1 MEWLSQLAFASP
13 AALWA
18 LAALPLI
25 WLLLRTTPPRPRE
38 VRFPP
43 FRLLEG
49 LRNRRRQPART
60 PWWLM
65 LLRMA
70 LAATLIFAL
79 AGPRIA
85 PRVPVAAAEGGP
97 WLVIVDDGW
106 AAARNWP
113 AVRRTL
119 EELLAAAE
127 QANRTVAIVG
137 TTPRVAPPSLEPKAP
152 QEWRERLAGL
162 RPQALDT
169 DRAALAERLAQLPFA
184 PGQVFWLSDGLRD
197 AGTEPF
203 LQALGA
209 PGAPVRAWLPK
220 DADLPLALLPPKV
233 EKEGLRLAAVRAVA
247 TGPLSVPVVL
257 RARNGRPLAQADI
270 VFPPAATRGE
280 GVLKVP
286 VLLRNQ
292 AAWMEI
298 AGQRHA
304 GAVWLLGDGLKR
316 KTVLVIS
323 GDARGRTQPLLS
335 PTYYVTKALQP
346 FADVTEEPDPRAIPR
361 WLKSG
366 LSMLVLADVGRLPP
380 EVERALVSWVRQGG
394 MLLRFSGERI
404 ANASPLL
411 LPVTLRQGERA
422 LGATLSWQQPQP
434 LASFADNSPFAGLK
448 PDPEVKVQRQV
459 LAEPDAALPER
470 TWARLADGTPLIT
483 ARRAGRGWLVLVHV
497 TASPEWS
504 NLPLSG
510 LFVQMLQ
517 RLTDMAPLARPHVP
531 ERDGMLAQEPVLRQ
545 NDAPQTAET
554 RPART
559 VQGAYTP
566 RQMLTGDGVLAPMPA
581 HATPIAAAAFERVRP
596 SPMHPA
602 GLYARAGQVRGLN
615 VGHAGL
621 SLAPLPALP
630 AGFARA
636 GYTAGGMVDLAR
648 PLLAVA
654 AALFLLDLLAMAGL
668 AAGGAPGGLLRRRSA
683 AALLLVAAIS
693 ASSVLVSL
701 VSAPL
706 PAVAQEA
713 QGSDDPQQLA
723 FAMKA
728 TRNTHLAYVKTG
740 DAQVDEIARAGLF
753 GLSEML
759 AARTSV
765 EPGEPIG
772 IDIEKD
778 EIAFFPLLYW
788 PVTADAK
795 TPSERALRKLDTFLK
810 NGGTILFD
818 TRDAPEAA
826 LAPDGMTPE
835 RRALQRI
842 LSKLDIPPL
851 EPVPR
856 THVLTRAFYLLK
868 SFPGRHAEAPLWVEA
883 TSIGRERRKLSPAN
897 ADGVSAIL
905 ITGNDMAGAWAMTET
920 GRPLLP
926 VAPGGARQRELAFR
940 AGINIVMYTLTGN
953 YKADQ
958 VHLPTILRRL
968 GQ

>member
-1 MEWLSQLAFASP
+1 MEWLSQLSFATP

-65 LLRMA
+65 VLRMA
-70 LAATLIFAL
+70 LAAALILAL

-85 PRVPVAAAEGGP
+85 PRGPAVAAGEGP
-97 WLVIVDDGW
+97 WLIVVDDGW

-113 AVRRTL
+113 AMRRTL
-119 EELLAAAE
+119 EELLTRAE
-127 QANRTVAIVG
+127 QANRAVAIAG
-137 TTPRVAPPSLEPKAP
+137 TTLRITPASLEPRAP
-152 QEWRERLAGL
+152 QDWRERLAGL

-169 DRAALAERLAQLPFA
+169 DRAALAKRLARLPFR
-184 PGQVFWLSDGLRD
+184 PGQVFWLSDGVAD
-197 AGTEPF
+197 AGAKAFMT
-203 LQALGA
+203 ALG
-209 PGAPVRAWLPK
+209 GLRAPVRAYLPK
-220 DADLPLALLPPKV
+220 DSELPLALLPPKV
-233 EKEGLRLAAVRAVA
+233 EKKGLRLSAVRTVA
-247 TGPLSVPVVL
+247 TGPHSVPVIL
-257 RARNGRPLAQADI
+257 RARNGRPLAQANIDFAPTA
-270 VFPPAATRGE
+270 VRGE

-292 AAWMEI
+292 AAWLEI

-323 GDARGRTQPLLS
+323 GDARGKAQPLLS

-346 FADVTEEPDPRAIPR
+346 FANVTEEAAPTVVPR

-380 EVERALVSWVRQGG
+380 EVERALVGWVRQGG
-394 MLLRFSGERI
+394 MLVRFSGERI

-434 LASFADNSPFAGLK
+434 LAAFADDSPFAGLQ
-448 PDPEVKVQRQV
+448 PDPEVKVKKQV

-483 ARRAGRGWLVLVHV
+483 AKRAGRGWLVLVHV
-497 TASPEWS
+497 TASPDWS

-510 LFVQMLQ
+510 LFVQILR
-517 RLTDMAPLARPHVP
+517 RLADMAPPARPFMP
-531 ERDGMLAQEPVLRQ
+531 EKQDLTLRDLVEKP
-545 NDAPQTAET
+545 DAAAQTARKAAT
-554 RPART
+554 AAK
-559 VQGAYTP
+559 GAYTP
-566 RQMLTGDGVLAPMPA
+566 RQMLTGDALLAPMPA
-581 HATPIAAAAFERVRP
+581 EATPIPAPAFDSARP
-596 SPMHPA
+596 SPLHPA
-602 GLYARAGQVRGLN
+602 GLYARAGQARGLN
-615 VGHAGL
+615 VGHAAL
-621 SLAPLPALP
+621 KLAPLPPLP
-630 AGFARA
+630 AGFARVA
-636 GYTAGGMVDLAR
+636 YTVQRTLDLAR
-648 PLLAVA
+648 PLFVVA
-654 AALFLLDLLAMAGL
+654 AALFLLDLLAMAWL
-668 AAGGAPGGLLRRRSA
+668 SGGAFDGLWWRRGAA
-683 AALLLVAAIS
+683 AALLVAA
-693 ASSVLVSL
+693 LL
-701 VSAPL
+701 AP
-706 PAVAQEA
+706 PPGFAQEA
-713 QGSDDPQQLA
+713 PSADEAARLA

-740 DAQVDEIARAGLF
+740 DPQVDEIARAGLF
-753 GLSEML
+753 GLSEVL
-759 AARTSV
+759 SERTSV
-765 EPGEPIG
+765 EPDEPIG

-795 TPSERALRKLDTFLK
+795 APSEKALRKLDTFLK

-818 TRDAPEAA
+818 TRDAPDAA
-826 LAPDGMTPE
+826 LSPDGMTPE
-835 RRALQRI
+835 RRALKRI
-842 LSKLDIPPL
+842 LSRLDIPPL

-856 THVLTRAFYLLK
+856 THVLTRSFYLLK
-868 SFPGRHAEAPLWVEA
+868 RFPGRYDEAPLWVEA

-926 VAPGGARQRELAFR
+926 VTPGGARQREYAFR
-940 AGINIVMYTLTGN
+940 AGVNIVMYTLTGN

>member
-1 MEWLSQLAFASP
+1 MMEWLSQLSFATP

-70 LAATLIFAL
+70 LAAALILAL

-85 PRVPVAAAEGGP
+85 PRAPIAEAGNGP
-97 WLVIVDDGW
+97 WLVVVDDGW
-106 AAARNWP
+106 AAARRWP
-113 AVRRTL
+113 AMRRTL
-119 EELLAAAE
+119 EELLTRAE
-127 QANRTVAIVG
+127 QANRVVAIVG
-137 TTPRVAPPSLEPKAP
+137 TTPRIAPSSLEPKAP
-152 QEWRERLAGL
+152 QDWRERLAGL

-169 DRAALAERLAQLPFA
+169 DRAALAKQLARLPFR
-184 PGQVFWLSDGLRD
+184 PGLVLWLSDGIDD
-197 AGTEPF
+197 AGAKAFMT
-203 LQALGA
+203 ALG
-209 PGAPVRAWLPK
+209 GLDAPVRVYLPK
-220 DADLPLALLPPKV
+220 DAELPLALLPPKV
-233 EKEGLRLAAVRAVA
+233 EKAGLRLSAVRAVA
-247 TGPLSVPVVL
+247 GGALSVPVFL
-257 RARNGRPLAQADI
+257 RARNGRPLAQTTID
-270 VFPPAATRGE
+270 FPPTGKRGT
-280 GVLKVP
+280 GVMKVP
-286 VLLRNQ
+286 AILRNQ
-292 AAWMEI
+292 AAMLEI

-316 KTVLVIS
+316 KAVLVIS
-323 GDARGRTQPLLS
+323 GDARGKAQPLLS

-346 FADVTEEPDPRAIPR
+346 FADVTEESAPTAVPR

-380 EVERALVSWVRQGG
+380 RVEKALVGWVRQGG
-394 MLLRFSGERI
+394 MLVRFAGERI

-422 LGATLSWQQPQP
+422 LGATLSWQKPQP
-434 LASFADNSPFAGLK
+434 LAPFAEESPFAGLK
-448 PDPEVKVQRQV
+448 PDPEVKVKKQV
-459 LAEPDAALPER
+459 LAEPDAELPER

-483 ARRAGRGWLVLVHV
+483 AKRAGRGWLVLVHV
-497 TASPEWS
+497 TASPDWS

-510 LFVQMLQ
+510 LFVQMLR
-517 RLTDMAPLARPHVP
+517 RLSEMAPLARPFVP
-531 ERDGMLAQEPVLRQ
+531 DEKTISLRDLVEGAE
-545 NDAPQTAET
+545 DTARASRKAT
-554 RPART
+554 TTAK
-559 VQGAYTP
+559 GAYTP
-566 RQMLTGDGVLAPMPA
+566 QQMLTGDGLLAPMPA
-581 HATPIAAAAFERVRP
+581 QATPVPAAEFEKARP
-596 SPMHPA
+596 TPLHPA

-615 VGHAGL
+615 VGHAEL
-621 SLAPLPALP
+621 ALAPLPALP

-636 GYTAGGMVDLAR
+636 AYAVQGAVDLAR
-648 PLLAVA
+648 PLFVVA
-654 AALFLLDLLAMAGL
+654 AALFLLDLLAMAWL
-668 AAGGAPGGLLRRRSA
+668 AGGGIAGERWRRRGA
-683 AALLLVAAIS
+683 ATAALLLAA
-693 ASSVLVSL
+693 LL
-701 VSAPL
+701 LAPQAGWAKDAK
-706 PAVAQEA
+706 PA
-713 QGSDDPQQLA
+713 DDPDKLA
-723 FAMKA
+723 FAMMA
-728 TRNTHLAYVKTG
+728 ARETHLAYVKTG
-740 DAQVDEIARAGLF
+740 DPQVDEIARAGLF
-753 GLSEML
+753 GLSEVL
-759 AARTSV
+759 TERTSV

-795 TPSERALRKLDTFLK
+795 APSEKALRKLDTFLK

-818 TRDAPEAA
+818 TRDAPDAA
-826 LAPDGMTPE
+826 LSPDGMTPQ
-835 RRALQRI
+835 RRALKRI

-856 THVLTRAFYLLK
+856 THVLTRSFYLLK
-868 SFPGRHAEAPLWVEA
+868 SFPGRYAEAPLWVEA

-905 ITGNDMAGAWAMTET
+905 ITGNDMVGAWAMTET

-926 VAPGGARQRELAFR
+926 VAPGGARQREYAFR
-940 AGINIVMYTLTGN
+940 AGVNIVMYTLTGN